1 MKPGIGPYED
11 TPEGCLDIA
20 ALDALA
26 SASDQAPEPAV
37 AEHLHNCAR
46 CRAMLDEMRSA
57 NTFLERFQ
65 SGAADRAFPSPAD
78 TVTIRVPGYEIEGL
92 VSIGGQGAV
101 YRAVQ
106 TGTERVVAIKV
117 PLGDAVRKPST
128 RYRFQREI
136 ELTAKLDHPGIV
148 RVIGPCELADGR
160 VGCVMEFIEG
170 EPFDRWAAARSE
182 PGSAAVRRIVE
193 AVVQVADAIAYA
205 HQRAVLHRD
214 IKPSNVIVT
223 AGGEPCV
230 LDFGLAKALDETAES
245 FATLTGAFVG
255 TIAYS
260 APEQII
266 EGANA
271 IDMRTDVYAMGL
283 LLYQALTG
291 RLPFSTDA
299 PTAELLR
306 QIRETPPPRP
316 SSLNRVIGDEL
327 DAVLFKAL
335 AKEKDRRYAT
345 AAEFRDDLRAWLD
358 GRAVRARFDSR
369 AYILRKWLRRYRWP
383 VAITAAGLAAIA
395 TTGTLGLVARE
406 QASLARTADAVR
418 DARVMESHWVRMAE
432 ARSVA
437 MDNFEAGERLAW
449 DALLEPEP
457 VLVKN
462 AIEGIETLGG
472 TPTSVAYWALW
483 EIYFRS
489 PVVFSVPDSSRP
501 HIAYD
506 AALNAMV
513 TGEWDRGRLNWWDWK
528 TRSVV
533 KSLEIPEGSSGA
545 GGFGLSTGVH
555 SAVLVSENRRCHL
568 IDTDTGAWTEL
579 DENALTFG
587 FVISGDRLAT
597 LSRSQAGDWRL
608 NLWKVSKEQAIALA
622 THPLPGPTSTTA
634 FEATGQY
641 LAVTTE
647 GGDLLVFGTETG
659 ELLYQRTGDEEPRF
673 LRVASR
679 GNPEEFV
686 VLGPDALATFNAR
699 DPASGIALSTP
710 RSPIL
715 DGVRSL
721 ASTLQSDRYIIL
733 SDRWRVAL
741 GLRAGPLSEGTP
753 IPAIS
758 ASGVMLSDDGRF
770 MLGTAKPSNRGF
782 VLDLDATGITRL
794 PLPTSVTESG
804 YATVFGLVFSPE
816 SDRLWA
822 GAMDGSVRCFDLAK
836 QGAPIGEIRHV
847 KGGVTALR
855 MIGSDAYVGT
865 HDLGQNTARVVR
877 LGDKQT
883 ELIQGGERW
892 IAAIELEADRVLWAL
907 TGDGHLLKLDASDGT
922 VLHETDL
929 KHYTQVPFFRA
940 MARIPDRKWLLV
952 GPAEYDL
959 VALDQDSLEPVAVLA
974 GVPLVRKI
982 VVSPTDPDLIA
993 TSGDDGM
1000 IRLWRIEDDPT
1011 PTLRLMRAFGVH
1023 AGGVFAIAFSPDGKL
1038 LASGGGAPETRDVR
1052 LWDVAHGRELASM
1065 DLFEQGVF
1073 ELVFSP
1079 DGRSLAAGGE
1089 VRLGVPEEGGQL
1101 FLIDLKA
1108 PDRCIVGNLEYHIA
1122 RLTAELGRE
1131 PSQAAALR
1139 SWAASAERTVSE
1151 PAKAP

>member
-1 MKPGIGPYED
+1 MEPGIGQLD
-11 TPEGCLDIA
+11 GTPEGCLDLA
-20 ALDALA
+20 VLDALA
-26 SASDQAPEPAV
+26 SALDRSPEPAI
-37 AEHLHNCAR
+37 AEHLHSCAR

-57 NTFLERFQ
+57 NIFLERFQ
-65 SGAADRAFPSPAD
+65 SGAADREFPSLAD
-78 TVTIRVPGYEIEGL
+78 SGTIRVPGYQIEGL
-92 VSIGGQGAV
+92 VAIGGQGAV

-106 TGTERVVAIKV
+106 DGTVRAVAIKV

-136 ELTAKLDHPGIV
+136 ELTARLDHAGIV
-148 RVIGPCELADGR
+148 RVIGPCELVDGR

-170 EPFDRWAAARSE
+170 EPFDRWAAARAE
-182 PGSAAVRRIVE
+182 LGHAAVRRIVE
-193 AVVQVADAIAYA
+193 AAVQVADAIAYA

-223 AGGEPCV
+223 ESGKPCV
-230 LDFGLAKALDETAES
+230 LDFGLAKALDESAQS

-271 IDMRTDVYAMGL
+271 IDMRTDVYALGL

-291 RLPFSTDA
+291 RLPFTTDA

-345 AAEFRDDLRAWLD
+345 AADFRDDLRAWLN
-358 GRAVRARFDSR
+358 GRAVSARFDSR
-369 AYILRKWLRRYRWP
+369 AYMLRKWLLRYRWP
-383 VAITAAGLAAIA
+383 VTITAAALAAIA
-395 TTGTLGLVARE
+395 TTGTLGLIARE

-462 AIEGIETLGG
+462 AIEGIETLGS
-472 TPTSVAYWALW
+472 TPTSAAYWALW
-483 EIYFRS
+483 EIYLRS
-489 PVVFSVPDSSRP
+489 PVVFSVPDTSRP
-501 HIAYD
+501 PIAYD
-506 AALNAMV
+506 ATLDAMV

-528 TRSVV
+528 SRSVV
-533 KSLEIPEGSSGA
+533 KSLEIPEGASGL
-545 GGFGLSTGVH
+545 GGFGLLPDAH
-555 SAVLVSENRRCHL
+555 SAVLVSPNGRCHL
-568 IDTDTGAWTEL
+568 IDMDTGAWAEVN
-579 DENALTFG
+579 ENTWKLGLAM
-587 FVISGDRLAT
+587 SGDRLAIIT
-597 LSRSQAGDWRL
+597 GNQAGEWRL

-622 THPLPGPTSTTA
+622 THLLPGPTSTMA
-634 FEATGQY
+634 FESAGQY
-641 LAVTTE
+641 LALTTE
-647 GGDLLVFGTETG
+647 GGDLLVFGSETG
-659 ELLYQRTGDEEPRF
+659 ELLYQRTGDQEPRF

-686 VLGPDALATFNAR
+686 VLGLDALATFNAR

-710 RSPIL
+710 RSPIM

-721 ASTLQSDRYIIL
+721 TSTLHSDRYIIL

-758 ASGVMLSDDGRF
+758 ASGVILSDDGRF
-770 MLGTAKPSNRGF
+770 VLGTARPSNRGF
-782 VLDLDATGITRL
+782 VLDLDTTGITRL
-794 PLPTSVTESG
+794 PLPAPVTESG
-804 YATVFGLVFSPE
+804 YATVFGLAFSPE
-816 SDRLWA
+816 NDRLWA

-836 QGAPIGEIRHV
+836 QGAPIGETRHV

-855 MIGSDAYVGT
+855 MVGSEAFVGT

-877 LGDKQT
+877 LGDEQT
-883 ELIQGGERW
+883 ELIAGGERW
-892 IAAIELEADRVLWAL
+892 IPAIELEANRVLWAL
-907 TGDGHLLKLDASDGT
+907 TGNGHLLKLDASDGT
-922 VLHETDL
+922 VLNETMLTPYRDWPL
-929 KHYTQVPFFRA
+929 FRA

-952 GPAEYDL
+952 GPAGDGL
-959 VALDQDSLEPVAVLA
+959 VVLDQDSLEPVAASV
-974 GVPLVRKI
+974 VMPPIRKI
-982 VVSPTDPDLIA
+982 VVNPADPDLIA

-1011 PTLRLMRAFGVH
+1011 PTLRPIRAFGVH

-1038 LASGGGAPETRDVR
+1038 LASGGGTPEARDVR
-1052 LWDVAHGRELASM
+1052 IWDAANGRELAAL
-1065 DLFEQGVF
+1065 DLFELGVF
-1073 ELVFSP
+1073 ELAFSP
-1079 DGRSLAAGGE
+1079 DGRWLAVGGE
-1089 VRLGVPEEGGQL
+1089 VELKNPEAGGQL
-1101 FLIDLKA
+1101 FLIGLKA

-1139 SWAASAERTVSE
+1139 RWAANADRTVSE
-1151 PAKAP
+1151 PVKAP